1 MAETWKNTNILALF
15 TYFMRIISATLG
27 LLRDWIRFAAL
38 TLLLFLLVRTF
49 VVEAFTIP
57 TASMEGTLLVGDFLF
72 VNKALYGAEV
82 PGTEVRLPSIREPER
97 GDIVVFSPP
106 HDRARVYVKRVIG
119 VSGDTLAMRK
129 KTLILNGMEKEE
141 GYVRFLDRRG
151 DAIHPGMKWQSDFLA
166 AARRPGRYSPSRDN
180 WGPIVVPE
188 GKFFVMG
195 DNRDN
200 SEDSRYWGFID
211 REDIKGQPW
220 MVYLSLK
227 GREEIPDGWLKRV
240 RWDRVGR
247 LVR

>member
-1 MAETWKNTNILALF
+1 LAETWKNTNILALF
-15 TYFMRIISATLG
+15 TYFMRIISGTLG
-27 LLRDWIRFAAL
+27 LLRDWIRFAAF
-38 TLLLFLLVRTF
+38 TLLLFLLIRAF

-141 GYVRFLDRRG
+141 GYVRFLDRGG

-166 AARRPGRYSPSRDN
+166 AAGRPRRYSPSRDN

-227 GREEIPDGWLKRV
+227 GEEEIPRGWLERV